1 MKMGNFICKGV
12 PKSENKNMHTI
23 KNERMQ
29 NEIIIYWR
37 IMPKHNSIVT
47 KIDKFG

>member
-1 MKMGNFICKGV
+1 
-12 PKSENKNMHTI
+12 
-23 KNERMQ
+23 MQ

-47 KIDKFG
+47 KIDKFGWKNN